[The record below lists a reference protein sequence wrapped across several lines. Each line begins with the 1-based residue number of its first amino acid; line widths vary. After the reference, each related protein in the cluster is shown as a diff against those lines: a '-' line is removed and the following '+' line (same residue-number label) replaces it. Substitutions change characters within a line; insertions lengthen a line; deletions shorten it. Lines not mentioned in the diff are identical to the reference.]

1 MQTPPPILRDSRLA
15 RGCGG
20 AATERLRPT
29 TPRASPAAG
38 VPGAGAGRHAEPP
51 ATRPPPQSP
60 PLPADGAGSRA
71 GVWSD
76 ARSGLF
82 APCDAQGWGEPLAR
96 CRVTRGQ
103 RRARCRAPARDA
115 PGDSRKAPGRDP
127 AARPETGAPAPQ
139 HPRAGILPTT
149 VTTDGVR
156 SPNEKIQRY
165 VKVQVRNSV
174 CSALKRNNN
183 MKKPSPQKH
192 VLFNA
197 LLL

>member
-82 APCDAQGWGEPLAR
+82 APCDAQGW
-96 CRVTRGQ
+96 RG
-103 RRARCRAPARDA
+103 
-115 PGDSRKAPGRDP
+115 
-127 AARPETGAPAPQ
+127 AARPVQSNTRTAKGAMPCTRTGCSWRQPEGPGEGPSGAAGDRCSGTAAPAGG
-139 HPRAGILPTT
+139 HPADHRHYRWCQEPK
-149 VTTDGVR
+149 R
-156 SPNEKIQRY
+156 KNP
-165 VKVQVRNSV
+165 
-174 CSALKRNNN
+174 ALRKGT
-183 MKKPSPQKH
+183 SQE
-192 VLFNA
+192 
-197 LLL
+197 